1 MKTRTVFIVYMFK
14 NSLNNDW
21 KVIIIYIYVR
31 KKLKLYYTIFHNVYS
46 IFRKMPKMLSKA
58 EKLSERKG
66 FRIRRKMLLE
76 LSRQRFKLKCS
87 LFNFFFF
94 SVSHRLHCVCFWNNS
109 RICQTAINHF
119 VQIIYNDM
127 YKAVLLY
134 TQSKML

>member
-1 MKTRTVFIVYMFK
+1 MFK

-76 LSRQRFKLKCS
+76 LSRQHFKLKCS
-87 LFNFFFF
+87 LFNFF
-94 SVSHRLHCVCFWNNS
+94 SSPYHTDSIV
-109 RICQTAINHF
+109 F
-119 VQIIYNDM
+119 VFETTPEYVKLRSIILF
-127 YKAVLLY
+127 KLY
-134 TQSKML
+134 IMTCTRQFYYTRNLKCYR